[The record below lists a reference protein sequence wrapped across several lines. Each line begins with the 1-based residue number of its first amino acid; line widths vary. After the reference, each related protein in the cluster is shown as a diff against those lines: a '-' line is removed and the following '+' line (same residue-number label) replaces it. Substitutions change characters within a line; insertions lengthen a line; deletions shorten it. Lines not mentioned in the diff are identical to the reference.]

1 MGSQGHQ
8 KSSGLQSQK
17 RIICS
22 RKMSVQSS
30 HASVFPPVEAPV
42 SVLTCTRTVLSTV
55 GPLYSLRNHK
65 SVTLVLHATSHAGIM
80 IY

>member
-30 HASVFPPVEAPV
+30 HAISTVEAPV
-42 SVLTCTRTVLSTV
+42 SVLTFSRTVVSLV
-55 GPLYSLRNHK
+55 GPLS
-65 SVTLVLHATSHAGIM
+65 
-80 IY
+80 